1 MSMLVP
7 ELIGIGGVGPI
18 GQLQVPSQQT
28 APAADLYSSTR
39 ALFQGDNPV
48 CMDGVG
54 YELDPKSYVWSEED
68 DGVRARRGTGPG
80 SFQAQ
85 YCPEGKV
92 ISPKAETQ
100 MILTEPFTG
109 CAFFMCEF
117 GDRQL
122 ICHFNNATEIST
134 YEILA
139 DELMQQQADAIDGM
153 IEKLPGYETAGDQD
167 EFKEKTLDELRNEL
181 ANRLHAAI
189 VNFNGKQDTQA
200 HFPSRFMMKS
210 TSSTFEGEHKEIL
223 ASCTTAV
230 LVKNGD
236 GWSML
241 TQSHLISDK
250 VDPVTHKNQY
260 HGNQIENKEQGI
272 IPLQIDMIYLDAL
285 QACNLQTAPPSPK
298 EMLLIH
304 GK

>member
-7 ELIGIGGVGPI
+7 EQIGIDGVGQI
-18 GQLQVPSQQT
+18 GQLQAPSQQT

-39 ALFQGDNPV
+39 ALFQARDPV

-54 YELDPKSYVWSEED
+54 YFMEAHNYVWSKEA
-68 DGVRARRGTGPG
+68 DGVRARPGTGPG

-92 ISPKAETQ
+92 ISPEAETQ

-117 GDRQL
+117 EDRQL
-122 ICHFNNATEIST
+122 VCHFNNATKIST
-134 YEILA
+134 YETLA
-139 DELMQQQADAIDGM
+139 DELMQQQADAIDGV
-153 IEKLPGYETAGDQD
+153 IEKLPGYETADDQD
-167 EFKEKTLDELRNEL
+167 EFKEEKLNELRDELAR
-181 ANRLHAAI
+181 RLHAAI
-189 VNFNGKQDTQA
+189 VNFNGEQNTQA

-250 VDPVTHKNQY
+250 VDPVTHRNQY
-260 HGNQIENKEQGI
+260 HGIQIENKEQGI
-272 IPLQIDMIYLDAL
+272 IPLQIDTIYPAAL
-285 QACNLQTAPPSPK
+285 QACSLQAAPPSPE